1 MADPTAEATCEVQP
15 APDLEGISI
24 KFPKN
29 TLSSPIETYSKGP
42 PIPRPSGS
50 RAHAQLHHIFSI
62 KGRPA
67 GREGGSPKQPAG
79 HCVAGRPRRE
89 ATGGGDHQGYPLVQ
103 WGELQLE
110 PPPRRAASAHSRR
123 SPIARPEGGRGSRSW
138 GSACTRG
145 YQVHRVGPRARES
158 CPDMRRSGPARVE
171 RCGDPA
177 SLPEA
182 RHRLDNGRSR
192 GGSARLRDTGGYDG
206 QAADRARF

>member
-1 MADPTAEATCEVQP
+1 M
-15 APDLEGISI
+15 
-24 KFPKN
+24 
-29 TLSSPIETYSKGP
+29 
-42 PIPRPSGS
+42 GS
-50 RAHAQLHHIFSI
+50 RGMPVPAAHPRARAVQLAII
-62 KGRPA
+62 AAPPPADVRVWGGRSS
-67 GREGGSPKQPAG
+67 RPAG

-89 ATGGGDHQGYPLVQ
+89 ATGGGDHQGNPLVQ

-110 PPPRRAASAHSRR
+110 TPPRRAASAHSRR
-123 SPIARPEGGRGSRSW
+123 SPIARPEGGRGSSSW
-138 GSACTRG
+138 GYVCTRG
-145 YQVHRVGPRARES
+145 YQVHRVGPRARGS

>member
-1 MADPTAEATCEVQP
+1 M
-15 APDLEGISI
+15 
-24 KFPKN
+24 KH
-29 TLSSPIETYSKGP
+29 KG
-42 PIPRPSGS
+42 
-50 RAHAQLHHIFSI
+50 H
-62 KGRPA
+62 
-67 GREGGSPKQPAG
+67 
-79 HCVAGRPRRE
+79 
-89 ATGGGDHQGYPLVQ
+89 PLVQ

-138 GSACTRG
+138 GYVCTRG
-145 YQVHRVGPRARES
+145 YQVHRVGPHARES

-206 QAADRARF
+206 QAAGRARF